1 MNSFRKLVCVLG
13 LTMAVASVAFAQNTT
28 QSSTARKVDSSCCSC
43 CGDSCDMKTKDAK
56 KNHVTS
62 SEKQD
67 CCSCCC
73 DSCDMKTKDKKNHVT
88 ASDKDGCCSCCGDS
102 CDMKTK
108 DKKNH

>member
-43 CGDSCDMKTKDAK
+43 CGDSCDMKTKD
-56 KNHVTS
+56 
-62 SEKQD
+62 
-67 CCSCCC
+67 
-73 DSCDMKTKDKKNHVT
+73 KKNHVT

-102 CDMKTK
+102 CDMKSMR
-108 DKKNH
+108 DMKKS